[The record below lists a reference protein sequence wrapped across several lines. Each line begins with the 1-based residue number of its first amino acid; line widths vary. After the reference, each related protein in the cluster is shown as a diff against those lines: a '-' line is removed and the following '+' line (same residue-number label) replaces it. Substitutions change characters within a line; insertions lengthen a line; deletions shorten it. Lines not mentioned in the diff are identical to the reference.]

1 MADAATSELHSGSPR
16 LHGLGGKLG
25 GTSKWN
31 NLGVALKWSAAANK
45 PSSDVSSESRR
56 NWKGAGGYSGRRVER
71 GRLHSAWFGWL
82 TMQAY

>member
-31 NLGVALKWSAAANK
+31 NLGVALKWSAAAK

-56 NWKGAGGYSGRRVER
+56 NRNGAGGYSGNV
-71 GRLHSAWFGWL
+71 
-82 TMQAY
+82 